1 MSINTTR
8 IVKNEADE
16 LLIRK
21 ILKGEKDSFEILVLR
36 YQKRIFNIIYRVTRE
51 ESIVADLAQEAFLK
65 AYRGL
70 DKFDFKASFYTWL
83 VRIAINTSLNHV
95 SSRQRNP
102 LAGTEDLDSYVGTSA
117 QFSEAGAGASNPEHE
132 VLRNEQAASI
142 RQAIDSLAED
152 LRVSIMLRE
161 VEGLSYEEIAEVM
174 ECPVGTVRSR
184 IHRARKELQEKLK
197 PIL

>member
-1 MSINTTR
+1 
-8 IVKNEADE
+8 VKNEEDD

-21 ILKGEKDSFEILVLR
+21 TLKGEKDSFEILVLR

-51 ESIVADLAQEAFLK
+51 ESIVADLAQESFLK

-102 LAGTEDLDSYVGTSA
+102 LAGTEELDSYVGTSA
-117 QFSEAGAGASNPEHE
+117 QFSEAGARSSNPEHE

-197 PIL
+197 PLL

>member
-1 MSINTTR
+1 M
-8 IVKNEADE
+8 KNIEDE

-21 ILKGEKDSFEILVLR
+21 ILKGEKDSFEVLVLR
-36 YQKRIFNIIYRVTRE
+36 YQKRIFNIIYRVIRE
-51 ESIVADLAQEAFLK
+51 EASVPDLAQEAFLK

-83 VRIAINTSLNHV
+83 VRIAINTSLNHL
-95 SSRQRNP
+95 SSRGRNP
-102 LAGTEDLDSYVGTSA
+102 LAGTEDLDSYAGKSA
-117 QFSEAGAGASNPEHE
+117 QFSDAGAYSGNPEHE
-132 VLRNEQAASI
+132 VFRNEQAESI

-152 LRVSIMLRE
+152 LRVSITLRE
-161 VEGLSYEEIAEVM
+161 IEGLSYEEIAEVM

-197 PIL
+197 LLL

>member
-1 MSINTTR
+1 M
-8 IVKNEADE
+8 KNEADE

-21 ILKGEKDSFEILVLR
+21 ILEGEKDSFEILVLR

-51 ESIVADLAQEAFLK
+51 ESIVADLAQESFLK
-65 AYRGL
+65 AFRGL

-95 SSRQRNP
+95 SSRPRNP
-102 LAGTEDLDSYVGTSA
+102 LAGSEDLDSYAGTSA
-117 QFSEAGAGASNPEHE
+117 QFSEAGAWVSNPEHE
-132 VLRNEQAASI
+132 AIRNEQAGSI
-142 RQAIDSLAED
+142 RQAINSLAED

-184 IHRARKELQEKLK
+184 IHRARKELQDKLK

>member
-1 MSINTTR
+1 M
-8 IVKNEADE
+8 KNEDDD

-21 ILKGEKDSFEILVLR
+21 TLKGEKDSFEILVLR

-51 ESIVADLAQEAFLK
+51 ESIVADLAQESFLK

-102 LAGTEDLDSYVGTSA
+102 LAGTEELDSYVGTSA
-117 QFSEAGAGASNPEHE
+117 QFSEAGARSSNPEHE

-184 IHRARKELQEKLK
+184 IHGARKELQDKLK
-197 PIL
+197 PIY

>member
-1 MSINTTR
+1 M
-8 IVKNEADE
+8 KNEDDD

-21 ILKGEKDSFEILVLR
+21 TLKGEKDSFEILVLR

-51 ESIVADLAQEAFLK
+51 ESIVADLAQESFLK

-102 LAGTEDLDSYVGTSA
+102 LAGTEELDSYVGTSA
-117 QFSEAGAGASNPEHE
+117 QFSEAGARSSNPEHE

-197 PIL
+197 PLL

>member
-1 MSINTTR
+1 M
-8 IVKNEADE
+8 KNETDD

-21 ILKGEKDSFEILVLR
+21 TLNGEKDSFEILVLR

-70 DKFDFKASFYTWL
+70 DNFDFKASFYTWL
-83 VRIAINTSLNHV
+83 VRIAINTSLNHI

-102 LAGTEDLDSYVGTSA
+102 LASSEDLDSYVGTSA
-117 QFSEAGAGASNPEHE
+117 QFSEAGAFPSNPEHE
-132 VLRNEQAASI
+132 VIRNEQAASI
-142 RQAIDSLAED
+142 RRAIDSLAED

>member
-1 MSINTTR
+1 MSRTTTR
-8 IVKNEADE
+8 RVKNEDDE

-21 ILKGEKDSFEILVLR
+21 TLKGEKDSFEILVLR

-51 ESIVADLAQEAFLK
+51 ESIVADLAQESFLK

-102 LAGTEDLDSYVGTSA
+102 LAGTEELDSYVGTSA
-117 QFSEAGAGASNPEHE
+117 QFSEAGARSSNPEHE

-197 PIL
+197 PLL

>member
-1 MSINTTR
+1 M
-8 IVKNEADE
+8 KNEEDD

-21 ILKGEKDSFEILVLR
+21 TLKGEKDSFEILVLR

-51 ESIVADLAQEAFLK
+51 ESIVADLAQESFLK

-102 LAGTEDLDSYVGTSA
+102 LAGTEELDSYVGTSA
-117 QFSEAGAGASNPEHE
+117 QFSEAGARSSNPEHE

-197 PIL
+197 PLL

>member
-1 MSINTTR
+1 M
-8 IVKNEADE
+8 KNEDDE

-21 ILKGEKDSFEILVLR
+21 TRKGEKDSFEILVLR

-51 ESIVADLAQEAFLK
+51 ESIVADLAQESFLK

-102 LAGTEDLDSYVGTSA
+102 LAGTEELDSYVGTSA
-117 QFSEAGAGASNPEHE
+117 QFSEAGARSSNPEHE

-197 PIL
+197 PLL

>member
-1 MSINTTR
+1 M
-8 IVKNEADE
+8 KNEDDD

-21 ILKGEKDSFEILVLR
+21 TLKGEKDSFEILVLR

-51 ESIVADLAQEAFLK
+51 ESIVADLAQESFLK

-102 LAGTEDLDSYVGTSA
+102 LAGTEELDSYVGTSA
-117 QFSEAGAGASNPEHE
+117 QFSEAGARSSNPEHE

-161 VEGLSYEEIAEVM
+161 VVGLSYEEIAEEM

-184 IHRARKELQEKLK
+184 IHGARKELQDKLK
-197 PIL
+197 PIY

>member
-1 MSINTTR
+1 M
-8 IVKNEADE
+8 KNEADD

-21 ILKGEKDSFEILVLR
+21 TLNGEKDSFEILVLR
-36 YQKRIFNIIYRVTRE
+36 YQKRIFNIIFRVTRE
-51 ESIVADLAQEAFLK
+51 ESIVPDLAQEAFLK

-117 QFSEAGAGASNPEHE
+117 QFSDTGAWSSNPEHE
-132 VLRNEQAASI
+132 AIRNQQAASI

-184 IHRARKELQEKLK
+184 IHRARKELQDKLK